1 MNVEKGHNSSA
12 SLVSALELARAALFP
27 LPGGSMAANPDVA
40 AAVEDL
46 RYTLSSRTPRS
57 SRAPRKSAPN
67 EIAKAREA
75 ALLVAI
81 SAAIRFL
88 KQDVAET
95 SFRASRGG
103 SRYRDSA
110 HAAML
115 AKRAGNKRMRVD
127 SWKAVLAR
135 NLACG
140 MDSVRVSPTGVYR
153 NVLTDFGVLVELCGG
168 CVGDG
173 FGKVGRKAA
182 EVATP
187 PRIYERKVQV

>member
-1 MNVEKGHNSSA
+1 MNVEKGHNSSE
-12 SLVSALELARAALFP
+12 SLVAALELAREVLFP
-27 LPGGSMAANPDVA
+27 LPGGHMAAEPDIA

-46 RYTLSSRTPRS
+46 RRTLA

-67 EIAKAREA
+67 EIAKARAA

-182 EVATP
+182 EVAAP